1 MSAEGESQLES
12 YGFSIAMLSNSI
24 ASKKRGVLLSLA
36 RDVEFLVR
44 QWGSEES
51 RKQIVARVGVSVE
64 VVVQTEGRKRS
75 IPVEK

>member
-1 MSAEGESQLES
+1 
-12 YGFSIAMLSNSI
+12 MLSNSI